1 MVRIVST
8 TSTSFSRGRLV
19 TVRPEDEHEE
29 LRAEVAPPDPWELRH
44 SPYTPE
50 GEIEGAGKFAAG
62 AQDLGSRSQRVVKIT
77 VIITL
82 LALGGPIVIGLVLS
96 ILR

>member
-1 MVRIVST
+1 MDPDNRDQ
-8 TSTSFSRGRLV
+8 RD
-19 TVRPEDEHEE
+19 DEH
-29 LRAEVAPPDPWELRH
+29 LHAEVGTTPDQWELRH

-62 AQDLGSRSQRVVKIT
+62 AQNLGPRSQRVVKVT

-82 LALGGPIVIGLVLS
+82 LALAGPIVIGMLIALFN
-96 ILR
+96 

>member
-1 MVRIVST
+1 M
-8 TSTSFSRGRLV
+8 G
-19 TVRPEDEHEE
+19 PEE
-29 LRAEVAPPDPWELRH
+29 RDPWELRH

-62 AQDLGSRSQRVVKIT
+62 AKNLGPRRQRVVKVT
-77 VIITL
+77 VIVTL
-82 LALGGPIVIGLVLS
+82 LAMASPIVIGMVLA

>member
-1 MVRIVST
+1 M
-8 TSTSFSRGRLV
+8 
-19 TVRPEDEHEE
+19 RPEDEHDE
-29 LRAEVAPPDPWELRH
+29 LRAEVAPRDQWELRH

-62 AQDLGSRSQRVVKIT
+62 AQNLGSRSQRVVKIT